1 MMHADSLAPVAVRR
15 EQAQQR
21 IAANR
26 AAVAVAWADV
36 GEATV
41 ALEAKAHRA
50 VDWTRTLSAIAAVIG
65 GLVALRRM
73 VTRAPV
79 GPGMVT
85 RARAGPALRAMAAAT
100 VLRRALPSALRLYLR
115 RPLREN

>member
-1 MMHADSLAPVAVRR
+1 MHANSLAPVAVRR

-26 AAVAVAWADV
+26 ATIAVAWADV

-50 VDWTRTLSAIAAVIG
+50 VDWTRTL
-65 GLVALRRM
+65 
-73 VTRAPV
+73 
-79 GPGMVT
+79 
-85 RARAGPALRAMAAAT
+85 
-100 VLRRALPSALRLYLR
+100 
-115 RPLREN
+115 

>member
-15 EQAQQR
+15 EHAQQR
-21 IAANR
+21 IAASR
-26 AAVAVAWADV
+26 VAIEVAWADV

-65 GLVALRRM
+65 GLVALRRV
-73 VTRAPV
+73 VTRPRT
-79 GPGMVT
+79 GPGVVT
-85 RARAGPALRAMAAAT
+85 GARAGPALRAMAAAT
-100 VLRRALPSALRLYLR
+100 VLRRALSSALRLYLR
-115 RPLREN
+115 RPP